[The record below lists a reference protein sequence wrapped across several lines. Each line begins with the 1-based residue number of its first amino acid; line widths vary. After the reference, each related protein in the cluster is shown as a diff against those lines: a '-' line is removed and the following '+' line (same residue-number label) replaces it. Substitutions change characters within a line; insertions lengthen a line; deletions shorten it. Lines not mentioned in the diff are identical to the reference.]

1 MPLETRLFRS
11 GTVAAAG
18 IGFALPLA
26 ALGLL
31 GGCAGL
37 PFGFNPP
44 VIQKPASIPT
54 SQLLRK
60 PGGFYTDDGPDGAL
74 PVDLELLAEP
84 VPRLEPM
91 IMQANQPYSVFG
103 REYIP
108 LTAPAPYKRQGTA
121 SWYGRKFHGQRTSSG
136 EVYDMFAL
144 TAAHPTLPIP
154 SYARI
159 VNLQNGRSILV
170 RINDRGPFSSGRIM
184 DVSYAAAYRL
194 GFVQEALANIEVE
207 SILPAAGAETALP
220 TAQTARAQALA
231 PAPELK
237 TEATRP
243 RFPIASEPGGIY
255 LQLGAFSNPDNAENF
270 STRVRREL
278 GWLQQALQITGRNN
292 LYRLQLGPFRDR
304 AEANVVSQKIR
315 AALEVKPVVI
325 SK

>member
-1 MPLETRLFRS
+1 M
-11 GTVAAAG
+11 
-18 IGFALPLA
+18 GFALALSVIGLLA
-26 ALGLL
+26 A
-31 GGCAGL
+31 CAEL
-37 PFGFNPP
+37 PLGFNSPT
-44 VIQKPASIPT
+44 VQKPASIPT

-74 PVDLELLAEP
+74 PVDLDRLAEP
-84 VPRLEPM
+84 EPRLEPM
-91 IMQANQPYSVFG
+91 NTQANQPYSVFG

-108 LTAPAPYKRQGTA
+108 LTSPGPYKRQGTA

-136 EVYDMFAL
+136 EIYDMFAL

-159 VNLQNGRSILV
+159 VNLQNGRSVVI

-194 GFVQEALANIEVE
+194 GFVQDALANIEVE
-207 SILPAAGAETALP
+207 SIVPATTTAGAENAAPAPQPALP
-220 TAQTARAQALA
+220 VLV
-231 PAPELK
+231 PAPELR
-237 TEATRP
+237 TEAAP
-243 RFPIASEPGGIY
+243 SQIPIASEPSGIF

-278 GWLQQALQITGRNN
+278 GWLTQPLQIAGRNN

-304 AEANVVSQKIR
+304 AEANAVAQKIR
-315 AALEVKPVVI
+315 EALEVRPLVI
-325 SK
+325 TK